1 MNDLSRP
8 AALRQQHA
16 TRAVFFLPGFAIAAW
31 APLVPFAK
39 MRTGL
44 DEGTLGLTLL
54 CLGAGSLL
62 AMPVAGALAA
72 RFGCRALMLATLA
85 LACLALPFL
94 AVAPNAFALAGALF
108 VFGAGVGACDCVM
121 NLQAVMVERDAQRPM
136 MSGFH
141 AFYSIGGAVGAA
153 AMTALLALG
162 AAPWVGACLLVTV
175 MGVVILL
182 AAPHWRRERAP
193 ADAPMFAIPRGVV
206 LLIGALCFVAFLCEG
221 VMLDWSAVFLH
232 EVQAVPAGRAG
243 LGFLVFSVAM
253 TVTRL
258 FGDRVVARLGAL
270 RAVLAGAALGAGGL
284 LMATFADT
292 LPLALSGYALAG
304 LGCANIV
311 PVLFTLAGNQ
321 KAMPESLAIP
331 AVTTLGY
338 AGVLA
343 GPALVGFVAH
353 LSSLVVAFVLV
364 AIALLLVGLGART
377 IGAGSRR
384 GLQR

>member
-1 MNDLSRP
+1 MS
-8 AALRQQHA
+8 AASFTVGARQQHA

-39 MRTGL
+39 ARTGL
-44 DEGTLGLTLL
+44 DEGGLGLTLL

-72 RFGCRALMLATLA
+72 RFGCRALMLVTLLMAGLTLPLLAIAPSAISLA
-85 LACLALPFL
+85 L
-94 AVAPNAFALAGALF
+94 ALF
-108 VFGAGVGACDCVM
+108 VFGAGIGACDCVM
-121 NLQAVMVERDAQRPM
+121 NLQAVMVERDARRPM

-141 AFYSIGGAVGAA
+141 AFYSIGGAIGAA
-153 AMTALLALG
+153 AMTGLLGLG
-162 AAPWVGACLLVTV
+162 VAPWVGACLLVAAMATV
-175 MGVVILL
+175 VLV
-182 AAPHWRRERAP
+182 AAPYWRSERAP
-193 ADAPMFAIPRGVV
+193 GDAPMFAIPRGIV
-206 LLIGALCFVAFLCEG
+206 LLIGVLCFVAFLGEG
-221 VMLDWSAVFLH
+221 VMLDWSAVFLNQ
-232 EVQAVPAGRAG
+232 VQGVPAGRAG

-258 FGDRVVARLGAL
+258 FGDRAVAWLGQQ
-270 RAVLAGAALGAGGL
+270 RAVLIGGAVAATGL
-284 LMATFADT
+284 LLATFASA
-292 LPLALSGYALAG
+292 LPMALIGYALVG

-343 GPALVGFVAH
+343 GPALVGLVAQ
-353 LSSLVVAFVLV
+353 LSSLVTAFVLV
-364 AIALLLVGLGART
+364 AIALLLVGIAAR
-377 IGAGSRR
+377 AVR
-384 GLQR
+384 

>member
-1 MNDLSRP
+1 MSAALPSV
-8 AALRQQHA
+8 ALRQQHA

-39 MRTGL
+39 ARTGL
-44 DEGTLGLTLL
+44 DEGGLGLTLL

-72 RFGCRALMLATLA
+72 RFGCRVVMLVTLLMAGLTLPLLSLAPSAINLG
-85 LACLALPFL
+85 LS
-94 AVAPNAFALAGALF
+94 LF
-108 VFGAGVGACDCVM
+108 VFGAGIGACDCVM
-121 NLQAVMVERDAQRPM
+121 NLQAVMVERDARRPM

-153 AMTALLALG
+153 AMTALLTLG
-162 AAPWVGACLLVTV
+162 VAPWLGACLLVAA
-175 MGVVILL
+175 MAVVVAL
-182 AAPHWRRERAP
+182 AAPHWRSERAP
-193 ADAPMFAIPRGVV
+193 GDAPMFAIPRGIV
-206 LLIGALCFVAFLCEG
+206 LLIGVLCFVAFLGEG
-221 VMLDWSAVFLH
+221 VMLDWSAVFLNQ
-232 EVQAVPAGRAG
+232 VQAVPAGRAG

-258 FGDRVVARLGAL
+258 FGDRAVARLGQH
-270 RAVLAGAALGAGGL
+270 RAVLIGGGIAAVGL
-284 LMATFADT
+284 LLATFAPA
-292 LPLALSGYALAG
+292 LPGALIGYALVG

-343 GPALVGFVAH
+343 GPALVGFIAH
-353 LSSLVVAFVLV
+353 LSSLVTAFVLV
-364 AIALLLVGLGART
+364 AVALLLVGIAAR
-377 IGAGSRR
+377 AVR
-384 GLQR
+384 